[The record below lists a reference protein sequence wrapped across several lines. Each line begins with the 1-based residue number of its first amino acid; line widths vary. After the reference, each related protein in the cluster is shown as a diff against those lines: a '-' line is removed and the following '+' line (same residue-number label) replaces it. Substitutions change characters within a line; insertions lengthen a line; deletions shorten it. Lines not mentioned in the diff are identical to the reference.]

1 MKIIYL
7 KPRSGYVTD
16 LRSDT
21 LWGALCW
28 GIRYLWGEK
37 ELELLI
43 ENYKKGQPDFV
54 ISSVFPFKQ
63 QYGKEKIPFFPN
75 PLVLAPAINREAND
89 TIDDY
94 RLRKK
99 LKKIAWLNL
108 TDFSNMLKGQL
119 TVDDLLIRLRKEE
132 IRKNEA
138 EEKRE
143 EYVPLPETIDLA
155 PPERFEYSMTHNT
168 IDRLQGGTLQL
179 PTSDGDTAG
188 QLFHAEETYWVDAHN
203 DSDSERPNTGIYFL
217 VEGNIE
223 KIVPVLRLFRDLG
236 IGADRTSG
244 KGSFDF
250 EVEDF
255 ELPEPTAATSNALM
269 NLSLWLP
276 TEEELSELK
285 GIQYQL
291 ERREG
296 YVGGY
301 RQRRI
306 KQPRLYFAEG
316 SVFERPSGY
325 KGDHRMGCIQEQY
338 FDAEH
343 RLDHPVWDN
352 GFGLMVN
359 LNWKI

>member
-7 KPRSGYVTD
+7 KPRSGYVTE

-28 GIRYLWGEK
+28 GIRYLWGNE
-37 ELELLI
+37 ELELFI
-43 ENYKKGQPDFV
+43 EKYKKGNPDFV

-63 QYGKEKIPFFPN
+63 YGKDKIPFFPN
-75 PLVLAPAINREAND
+75 PLILASNTSVDTEAS
-89 TIDDY
+89 IVEDY

-99 LKKIAWLNL
+99 LKNIAWLNL
-108 TDFSNMLKGQL
+108 TDFGEMLHGRL
-119 TVDDLLIRLRKEE
+119 TANDLLMRLRKEYR
-132 IRKNEA
+132 RKKEA
-138 EEKRE
+138 DDNSN
-143 EYVPLPETIDLA
+143 EYVPLPETIDRSA
-155 PPERFEYSMTHNT
+155 PERLDYSMTHNT

-179 PTSDGDTAG
+179 PTEDGDTAG
-188 QLFHAEETYWVDAHN
+188 QLFHAEESYWYDAHN
-203 DSDSERPNTGIYFL
+203 DSDAERPNTGIYFL

-223 KIVPVLRLFRDLG
+223 KLVPVLRLFRDLG

-255 ELPEPTAATSNALM
+255 MLPEPASKDSNALM

-276 TEEELSELK
+276 TQSELSDLK

-296 YVGGY
+296 RVGGY

-325 KGDHRMGCIQEQY
+325 KDDHRMGCIQEQY
-338 FDAEH
+338 FDAKH
-343 RLDHPVWDN
+343 RPNHPVWDN

-359 LNWKI
+359 LNWKK